1 MATDITASANDLER
15 FKLLY
20 QQLNRDSI
28 TAELIRSCYADDVS
42 FYDPFHQIRGVQAL
56 TEYFVSMY
64 SNVEHISFNF
74 TGSWHQDNSSML
86 RWTMKFSH
94 PRISRGELIAVEGC
108 SELHW
113 QEGKIVRH
121 QDFFD
126 AGAMLYEHLP
136 LLGWAIGKLKERML

>member
-1 MATDITASANDLER
+1 MTSDINSNQTELNR
-15 FKLLY
+15 FKSLY
-20 QQLNRDSI
+20 QQLNRETI
-28 TAELIRSCYADDVS
+28 TPELISSCYADDIV
-42 FYDPFHQIRGVQAL
+42 FQDPFHQVHGVKKL

-74 TGSWHQDNSSML
+74 TNSWHEDNNSLL

-94 PRISRGELIAVEGC
+94 PRIRGGELVSVEGC
-108 SELHW
+108 SELQWHNDM
-113 QEGKIVRH
+113 IIRH

-136 LLGWAIGKLKERML
+136 ILGWVINKLKERML